1 LTAGDIYV
9 VPRGIEHRPVADR
22 RAVILMLERPE
33 TLQYGN

>member
-1 LTAGDIYV
+1 VAAG
-9 VPRGIEHRPVADR
+9 REHRPVADQ